1 MVTIKK
7 DGPSLDAE
15 FDTHNIQPKMDLE
28 TLSTKKK
35 KKKDGFRN
43 DKTMSIQHIVFR
55 D

>member
-28 TLSTKKK
+28 TLSTKKQK
-35 KKKDGFRN
+35 KMDLETTKLCLF
-43 DKTMSIQHIVFR
+43 SI
-55 D
+55 

>member
-35 KKKDGFRN
+35 KKDGFRN

>member
-35 KKKDGFRN
+35 KKKKMDLETTKLCLF
-43 DKTMSIQHIVFR
+43 SI
-55 D
+55 